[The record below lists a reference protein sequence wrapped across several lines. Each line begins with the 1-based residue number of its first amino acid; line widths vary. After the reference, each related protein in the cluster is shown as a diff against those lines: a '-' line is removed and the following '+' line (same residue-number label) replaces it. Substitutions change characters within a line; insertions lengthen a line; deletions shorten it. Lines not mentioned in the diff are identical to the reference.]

1 MKSPSRQAGATYP
14 LMLFAVAALG
24 LGLAAFGAVW
34 STAAQ
39 REREAEL
46 LFIGGEFA
54 RALASYRASSPAGTA
69 AYPQRLED
77 LLLDPRQPFVRRHLR
92 QLYRDPMTGEA
103 DWLVDRRDGQ
113 IVAVRSRSTR
123 PVLRR
128 SDLPPWVAVTAQGES
143 IRHTDWQM
151 RPADEGL
158 ATPPAAPAPGR

>member
-1 MKSPSRQAGATYP
+1 MKSPSRQAGATYL

-24 LGLAAFGAVW
+24 LGLAAFGTVW

-92 QLYRDPMTGEA
+92 RLYRDPMTGEA

-128 SDLPPWVAVTAQGES
+128 SDLPPWVVVTAQGEAT
-143 IRHTDWQM
+143 RHTDWQM

>member
-1 MKSPSRQAGATYP
+1 MKSPSRQAGATYL

-24 LGLAAFGAVW
+24 LGLAGFGTVW

-39 REREAEL
+39 QERETEL

-113 IVAVRSRSTR
+113 IVAVRSCSTR

-128 SDLPPWVAVTAQGES
+128 SDLPSWVAVTAQEEA

>member
-1 MKSPSRQAGATYP
+1 MTAASRQGGATYL

-24 LGLAAFGAVW
+24 LGLAGFGTVW

-54 RALASYRASSPAGTA
+54 RALASYRALSPAGAA
-69 AYPQRLED
+69 AYPQHLED

-92 QLYRDPMTGEA
+92 RLYLDPMTGAA
-103 DWLVDRRDGQ
+103 DWQVDRVDGQ

-123 PVLRR
+123 QARR
-128 SDLPPWVAVTAQGES
+128 RAALPPWVTIAAEHADAT
-143 IRHTDWQM
+143 RYCDWQM
-151 RPADEGL
+151 RPQDGAPPVVGL
-158 ATPPAAPAPGR
+158 AR

>member
-1 MKSPSRQAGATYP
+1 MKSPSRQAGATY
-14 LMLFAVAALG
+14 LLTLFAVAALG

-69 AYPQRLED
+69 AYPPRLED

-128 SDLPPWVAVTAQGES
+128 SDLPPWVAVTAQGEAT
-143 IRHTDWQM
+143 RHTDWQM
-151 RPADEGL
+151 RPADVGL
-158 ATPPAAPAPGR
+158 VTPPAALVPGR

>member
-1 MKSPSRQAGATYP
+1 MRSPSRQAGATYL

-24 LGLAAFGAVW
+24 LGLAGFGTVW

-39 REREAEL
+39 RDREAEL

-54 RALASYRASSPAGTA
+54 RALASYRASSPAGAA

-92 QLYRDPMTGEA
+92 RLYRDPMTGEA

-123 PVLRR
+123 PALRR
-128 SDLPPWVAVTAQGES
+128 TGLPPWVAVQGEAT
-143 IRHTDWQM
+143 RHTDWQM

-158 ATPPAAPAPGR
+158 APPPAAQVPGR